1 MSGFFEKPG
10 ETKERVAAT
19 PARSTLFF
27 DSWQPKRISPLALV
41 AGMLAIG
48 GLGVLSLAFI
58 FTVIDFSNTFPL
70 GKAIAS
76 LDTTSMYG
84 ISAWMIALCALLIA
98 LDAALCRL
106 TTPWGFMIEAD
117 LIEALH
123 ASGVLPDDLKKGCF
137 GWRVS
142 IRRRKRISVARFW
155 VRYPSRSYED
165 MLPMVEG
172 IGSAFRGA
180 KSVVPDRAKAPY
192 TMALVIRYG
201 DRYEW

>member
-1 MSGFFEKPG
+1 MNGFFEKPG

-19 PARSTLFF
+19 PARSTFFF
-27 DSWQPKRISPLALV
+27 DGWQPKRISPLALV

-58 FTVIDFSNTFPL
+58 FTVKVFSNTFPL

-76 LDTTSMYG
+76 LNMPSMCAVG
-84 ISAWMIALCALLIA
+84 AWMIVLCALLIA
-98 LDAALCRL
+98 LDAALCRF
-106 TTPWGFMIEAD
+106 TTPWGFTIEAD
-117 LIEALH
+117 LIEALR
-123 ASGVLPDDLKKGCF
+123 ACGVLPDDLRKECF

-142 IRRRKRISVARFW
+142 VRRRKRIAVARFW
-155 VRYPSRSYED
+155 IRYPSRSYED
-165 MLPMVEG
+165 MLPMVER
-172 IGSAFRGA
+172 IGSAFRHA

-201 DRYEW
+201 DQHEW